1 MERAATVWTVGHS
14 NHEFDHFVGLLTGEQ
29 IKFVVDVRS
38 SPYSRFAP
46 QFNRDALKEQL
57 PRLEVDYL
65 YLGDELGG
73 RPSRDDHYDAD
84 GHALYEPMS
93 LELAFRTG
101 VERVKKGVANHH
113 RIALMCSES
122 DPTDCHRRLLV
133 GRVLT
138 REGLRIHH
146 ILPDGSIHEEDEVN
160 LGAVGDQAPLFEE
173 GVPWRSTQS
182 VSPRQRPNTSSVV

>member
-14 NHEFDHFVGLLTGEQ
+14 NHEFEYFAGLLTGEQ
-29 IKFVVDVRS
+29 IKLVVDVRS

-46 QFNRDALKEQL
+46 QFNRNALEEQL

-73 RPSRDDHYDAD
+73 RPSRDDHYDDD

-93 LELAFRTG
+93 LEPAFRKA
-101 VERVKKGVANHH
+101 VERVKEDVANH
-113 RIALMCSES
+113 RIALMCSEA
-122 DPTDCHRRLLV
+122 DHADCHRRLLV

-138 REGLRIHH
+138 REGLRMRH
-146 ILPDGSIHEEDEVN
+146 ILPDGSIREEDEVN

-182 VSPRQRPNTSSVV
+182 VSHRQRPNTSSVA